1 MSDGGKGSIPRP
13 YSVPPDQYRSNWD
26 KIFKKKPEADKA
38 SNLLEDEENVTHAE
52 TGSEGA

>member
-26 KIFKKKPEADKA
+26 KIFKKEPAESG
-38 SNLLEDEENVTHAE
+38 SNLLDEQKKELKD
-52 TGSEGA
+52 GKR